1 MCMLKDI
8 IRHIRLLLLHLIYRC
23 RPELPI
29 SGDTLIVAPH
39 PDDEVIG
46 CAGLIQK
53 LVEQGTPPN
62 VIILTRGEG
71 SHRGCCSTSGKDI
84 MHERHKLTLRAAATL
99 GLPESNIHCL
109 EYPDGGI
116 SIEHKETDKLQS
128 LLARL
133 SPKAVFIPHKG
144 EGWPDHVKVAGIIKN
159 ILKQPADIYEYCV
172 WVWYYNVW
180 NLDYKNARILK
191 MSPMQHQRKLQ
202 ATELYTTPL
211 APCGKPWSGVLPK
224 VFLKAAHWEKELYF
238 KANN

>member
-1 MCMLKDI
+1 MLKDI

-71 SHRGCCSTSGKDI
+71 SHRGCCNITEKDI

-109 EYPDGGI
+109 EYPDGGGGVY
-116 SIEHKETDKLQS
+116 S
-128 LLARL
+128 LSKKRL
-133 SPKAVFIPHKG
+133 TNY
-144 EGWPDHVKVAGIIKN
+144 KV
-159 ILKQPADIYEYCV
+159 C
-172 WVWYYNVW
+172 
-180 NLDYKNARILK
+180 
-191 MSPMQHQRKLQ
+191 
-202 ATELYTTPL
+202 
-211 APCGKPWSGVLPK
+211 
-224 VFLKAAHWEKELYF
+224 
-238 KANN
+238 